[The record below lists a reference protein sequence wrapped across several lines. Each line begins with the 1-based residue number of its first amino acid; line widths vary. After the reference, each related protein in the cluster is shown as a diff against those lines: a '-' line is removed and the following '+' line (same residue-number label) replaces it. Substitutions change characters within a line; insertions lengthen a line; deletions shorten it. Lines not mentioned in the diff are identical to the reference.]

1 MRRNA
6 KNETQP
12 NIGHRHRTAAGGAAA
27 DAACLRGRHDA
38 QAHSPDK
45 LPDVGQT
52 FTVTAELTGNTG
64 LAAVQLSLGYDDS
77 VVECTGI
84 ENGALIA
91 GMLAASNP
99 YATRDGVGAILA
111 AATTTAVKTD
121 GSLAVFT
128 FRVKAAGDAKLTLA
142 DALLSDTDGKA
153 LPLSYSLPA
162 LIAQGSGSDSG
173 SGSGSDTE
181 KPGTDNKKSE
191 DDKKSEDED
200 KPEDEEK
207 PADGAQE
214 EVKSGSFRDVTS
226 THWAFASVERAAELG
241 LVTGYS
247 DGTFRPDTPVT
258 RAQFVLMLWRMC
270 GKPAAAKA
278 ASFADASADWY
289 QDALS
294 WAVEKG
300 YVNGLS
306 DTRFGPDVPITR
318 QQAMA
323 ILFRLNGGQSG
334 TELTLTGIYEQ
345 TFADS
350 TTIAAWAKD
359 ATWWAV
365 YHELVSGVG
374 GSRIAPEANASRAQ
388 IAAILLRYADQFMTM
403 EEAA

>member
-1 MRRNA
+1 MKRNRILA
-6 KNETQP
+6 
-12 NIGHRHRTAAGGAAA
+12 IGIALLLAVQLLTPLACAAGTTLKLTA
-27 DAACLRGRHDA
+27 
-38 QAHSPDK
+38 PDK

-84 ENGALIA
+84 ENGALVA

-142 DALLSDTDGKA
+142 DALLSDIDGKA
-153 LPLSYSLPA
+153 LSLSYSLPA

-173 SGSGSDTE
+173 SGSGSDAE

-294 WAVEKG
+294 WAVENG

-306 DTRFGPDVPITR
+306 DTRFGPDAPITR

-350 TTIAAWAKD
+350 TTIASWAKD

-388 IAAILLRYADQFMTM
+388 IAAILLRYADQYMTM